1 MNSIDNDKYQMI
13 THGEE
18 KLIYERT
25 TQKLF
30 FCELLNNEG
39 YRKFMDLAARI
50 ESAKKHYPMDEF
62 REIK

>member
-1 MNSIDNDKYQMI
+1 MI